1 VSRSASAYTRGM
13 RFLLSVVISCAVL
26 GAVPARAQDPP
37 ARREPGPGRR
47 TITVAGEGEARGKP
61 DIARATLGVDS
72 TAGKVGPALQDA
84 NARMAAL
91 LAAIRRAGVAEKDI
105 RTTEF
110 SVYFEQDPA
119 QPRPGDSA
127 RSSGRYHVRNAVEI
141 TIRELARASD
151 VLDAAL
157 AAGGNAASGLSF
169 AIGDPAPLRA
179 RAREDAVADAR
190 RRAEALA
197 RAAGVTLGPVLSI
210 SEGASAGPRPMAA
223 RMMAMSAGPPVEAG
237 ELAESA
243 QVEIV
248 YEIAPGAL
256 TSR

>member
-1 VSRSASAYTRGM
+1 MRRHSGFSAA
-13 RFLLSVVISCAVL
+13 LLLASLA
-26 GAVPARAQDPP
+26 GAAGAPRPARAQESSLHAP
-37 ARREPGPGRR
+37 PGPARR

-61 DIARATLGVDS
+61 DIARATLGVDA
-72 TAGKVGPALQDA
+72 TAVKVGAALQDA
-84 NARMAAL
+84 NARMSTL
-91 LAAIRRAGVAEKDI
+91 LGAVRRAGVADKDI

-119 QPRPGDSA
+119 PPRPGDSS
-127 RSSGRYHVRNAVEI
+127 RLSGRYHVRNAVEI
-141 TIRELARASD
+141 TIRDLARASD

-179 RAREDAVADAR
+179 RAREEAVADAR
-190 RRAEALA
+190 KRAEALA
-197 RAAGVTLGPVLSI
+197 RAAGVALGPVLSI
-210 SEGASAGPRPMAA
+210 SEGGSSAPRPMAA
-223 RMMAMSAGPPVEAG
+223 RVMAMSAGPPVEAG

-248 YEIAPGAL
+248 YEIAPAAPV
-256 TSR
+256 SR

>member
-1 VSRSASAYTRGM
+1 MRRRSGYPVALLLASLA
-13 RFLLSVVISCAVL
+13 
-26 GAVPARAQDPP
+26 GAAGAPARAQGPP
-37 ARREPGPGRR
+37 GHDARR

-61 DIARATLGVDS
+61 DIARATLGVDA
-72 TAGKVGPALQDA
+72 TAVKVGAALQDA
-84 NARMAAL
+84 NVRMSAL
-91 LAAIRRAGVAEKDI
+91 LAAVRRAGVADKDI

-119 QPRPGDSA
+119 PHPGDSA
-127 RSSGRYHVRNAVEI
+127 RLSGRYHVRNAVEI

-197 RAAGVTLGPVLSI
+197 RAAGVALGPVLSI
-210 SEGASAGPRPMAA
+210 SEGASAAPRPMAA
-223 RMMAMSAGPPVEAG
+223 RMMSMSAGPPVEAG
-237 ELAESA
+237 ELAENA

-248 YEIAPGAL
+248 YEIAPGAPA
-256 TSR
+256 SR